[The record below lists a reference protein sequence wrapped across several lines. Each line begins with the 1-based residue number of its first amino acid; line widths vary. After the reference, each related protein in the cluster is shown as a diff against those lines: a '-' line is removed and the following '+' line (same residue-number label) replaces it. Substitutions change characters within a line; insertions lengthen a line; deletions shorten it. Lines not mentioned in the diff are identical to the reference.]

1 MEREKE
7 RNGGRGEGERGE
19 GEREGEEKEGRRGKM
34 IRAVFFFSFPFL
46 PSTAYSGS
54 TISLVVLELP
64 LNRSLSLS
72 VLDSLMSA

>member
-34 IRAVFFFSFPFL
+34 IRAVFFFLSFLILLCPAW
-46 PSTAYSGS
+46 P
-54 TISLVVLELP
+54 
-64 LNRSLSLS
+64 
-72 VLDSLMSA
+72 